1 MCERITGK
9 IQNWSVTHTR
19 ETIKNYVIKVELCHF
34 QLEYHNI
41 FMKALRKSIKEKKV
55 LRKKTFKMLV
65 IPLTSPLRHFLSVLI
80 TPSAINCSPPL
91 VECMAASYIRS
102 H

>member
-41 FMKALRKSIKEKKV
+41 FMKALRKSIKEKNV
-55 LRKKTFKMLV
+55 
-65 IPLTSPLRHFLSVLI
+65 
-80 TPSAINCSPPL
+80 
-91 VECMAASYIRS
+91 
-102 H
+102 